1 MVNVLFDTSVLVAA
15 FVRVHPKHA
24 SCSEWWQKVT
34 REEINGVICTRTL
47 GELYSVLTRLP
58 IRPQI
63 SPTLAQQ
70 LIQENL
76 KAFDVISLT
85 SEDYQIAIAQMVEL
99 NLTGGGIYDA
109 LIARVADK
117 IEIDCILT
125 LNPKHFTRLSETITR
140 RVIVPD

>member
-1 MVNVLFDTSVLVAA
+1 MVNVLFDTSILIAA
-15 FVRVHPKHA
+15 FVKVHPKHA
-24 SCSEWWQKVT
+24 PYSEWWQKAT
-34 REEINGVICTRTL
+34 REEIDGIICTRTL

-76 KAFDVISLT
+76 KTFEVIPLT
-85 SEDYQIAIAQMVEL
+85 SEDYQIAIAQMIEL

-117 IEIDCILT
+117 IEIDRILT
-125 LNPKHFTRLSETITR
+125 LNPNHFTRLSEAIAR
-140 RVIVPD
+140 RVSVPE